1 MAVVLLVSALAAFG
15 QFLLH
20 GDLFRQAEPKH
31 PNVQWIGGNE
41 AARLDRALWIDA
53 RSRELYEKA
62 HPKDALRLNLEEW
75 DLLLPVF
82 LDRWEPGI
90 PLVVYCAPGSCD
102 SSLAIA
108 ERLAEA
114 LPNEKI
120 FVLKGG
126 WVPPGAEK
134 P

>member
-15 QFLLH
+15 QFLWQ
-20 GDLFRQAEPKH
+20 GDFPEEAKPKYA
-31 PNVQWIGGNE
+31 NIQWLG
-41 AARLDRALWIDA
+41 LDGAKGLNGAIWIDA
-53 RSRELYEKA
+53 RSREDFLKA
-62 HPKDALRLNLEEW
+62 HPRDAMRLNLEEW
-75 DLLLPVF
+75 DLLLPLF
-82 LDRWEPGI
+82 LDRWEPGKPI
-90 PLVVYCAPGSCD
+90 VVYCAPGSCD

-114 LPNEKI
+114 LPNEAI

-126 WVPPGAEK
+126 WTSPGAEK